1 MSMKK
6 TIAWMLI
13 VVITTVAVGALV
25 YALRWWALLFPVS
38 AGLGLVLGW
47 AITTVMGSEY

>member
-6 TIAWMLI
+6 IIAWMLI

-25 YALRWWALLFPVS
+25 YALRWWALLFPVGIS
-38 AGLGLVLGW
+38 LAFVLDW
-47 AITTVMGSEY
+47 AITTVMGSED